1 VKRAGKGIWSD
12 TRAARRKRAARL
24 GLRAITREGQRRRLE
39 KMEQQLLGGLLGELA
54 RAERSAIRRLRKQ
67 AHRVGDGEPFAET
80 MLRAARHAER
90 SLAEFERSAR
100 GWRQRARAA
109 FEQVL
114 ATLRGGLADLLVNH
128 ERSYRATLLGLRSAI
143 DCAVL
148 TQAVAQRA
156 GRPDLAGF
164 CGRWLDERRR
174 LAAECERQLAW
185 FAFHPQ
191 FARAPATFRRAGVR
205 AAGPAETVISR
216 VP

>member
-1 VKRAGKGIWSD
+1 MWSD
-12 TRAARRKRAARL
+12 TRAARRKRAASL
-24 GLRAITREGQRRRLE
+24 GLRAITREGQRRRLA
-39 KMEQQLLGGLLGELA
+39 KMEQDLLGALLRELA
-54 RAERSAIRRLRKQ
+54 RGERSAIRRLRKQ
-67 AHRVGDGEPFAET
+67 AHRVGEGEPFAET

-90 SLAEFERSAR
+90 SLAEFERCGR
-100 GWRQRARAA
+100 GRKQRARL
-109 FEQVL
+109 EQ
-114 ATLRGGLADLLVNH
+114 AIARLREGLADLVVNH
-128 ERSYRATLLGLRSAI
+128 ERSYRRALLGLRSGI

-191 FARAPATFRRAGVR
+191 FARAPASFRRAGVR
-205 AAGPAETVISR
+205 AAGPADTVISR

>member
-1 VKRAGKGIWSD
+1 VKRAGKSIWSD

-24 GLRAITREGQRRRLE
+24 GLRAITREGQRQRLE

-67 AHRVGDGEPFAET
+67 AHRVGDGEPIAET

-90 SLAEFERSAR
+90 SLSEFERSVR
-100 GWRQRARAA
+100 GWRQRARTAL
-109 FEQVL
+109 EQVL
-114 ATLRGGLADLLVNH
+114 AMLREGLADLLLNH

-148 TQAVAQRA
+148 TQAMSQRA
-156 GRPDLAGF
+156 GRPELAGF

-174 LAAECERQLAW
+174 LAADCERQLAW

-191 FARAPATFRRAGVR
+191 FARAPASFRRAGVG
-205 AAGPAETVISR
+205 APGPAEVISR

>member
-1 VKRAGKGIWSD
+1 
-12 TRAARRKRAARL
+12 
-24 GLRAITREGQRRRLE
+24 
-39 KMEQQLLGGLLGELA
+39 MEQQLLGGLLGELA

-67 AHRVGDGEPFAET
+67 AHRVGDGEPYSET

-90 SLAEFERSAR
+90 SLPEFERSCR
-100 GWRQRARAA
+100 GWRQRARTTL
-109 FEQVL
+109 EQVL
-114 ATLRGGLADLLVNH
+114 ATLREGLADLLVNH
-128 ERSYRATLLGLRSAI
+128 ERSYRATLLGLRSEI

-148 TQAVAQRA
+148 TQAVAQRV

-191 FARAPATFRRAGVR
+191 FARAPASFRRAGVR
-205 AAGPAETVISR
+205 APGPAETFISR

>member
-1 VKRAGKGIWSD
+1 MKHVSKGIWSD

-90 SLAEFERSAR
+90 SRAEFERSVR
-100 GWRQRARAA
+100 GWKQRARIALG
-109 FEQVL
+109 QVL
-114 ATLRGGLADLLVNH
+114 ATLREGLADLLVNH

-191 FARAPATFRRAGVR
+191 FARAPASFRRAGVR
-205 AAGPAETVISR
+205 APGPTETVISR

>member
-1 VKRAGKGIWSD
+1 MKHAGKGIWSD

-24 GLRAITREGQRRRLE
+24 GLRAITREGQRQRLE

-67 AHRVGDGEPFAET
+67 AHRIGDGEPFAET

-90 SLAEFERSAR
+90 WLTEFERSVR
-100 GWRQRARAA
+100 GRRQRARIAL
-109 FEQVL
+109 ERVL
-114 ATLRGGLADLLVNH
+114 ATLREGLADLLVNH

-174 LAAECERQLAW
+174 LVAECERQLAW

-191 FARAPATFRRAGVR
+191 CARAPASFRRAGVR
-205 AAGPAETVISR
+205 APGPAETVISR